1 MVMSE
6 EPSDTMREFDGRGEE
21 GSKGECEKREKVGAR
36 WPVLIRRKHGPA
48 CACLLPLVY
57 TGTSDQCAPAVS

>member
-48 CACLLPLVY
+48 CACLLPLV
-57 TGTSDQCAPAVS
+57 